1 MDAAVSAGRS
11 LVERPDAG
19 EGSLRGRDLRGALA
33 QFVAETDRVL
43 DLLSGFMAD
52 VRGLDDTA
60 TLSFLHDT
68 VSDRHHAVIAP
79 ETPMYL
85 DGVLAD
91 TPLVGGLEPRLG
103 DLHVGTLP
111 ILGFT
116 RPSRPG
122 IDLKTRVEGKGV
134 A

>member
-1 MDAAVSAGRS
+1 MDAADSAGRS

-19 EGSLRGRDLRGALA
+19 EGSLRGRDWRGALA

-52 VRGLDDTA
+52 VRGLDDNA

-85 DGVLAD
+85 AGVLAD
-91 TPLVGGLEPRLG
+91 RSEERRVGKECVR
-103 DLHVGTLP
+103 TC
-111 ILGFT
+111 
-116 RPSRPG
+116 RSRWSPYH
-122 IDLKTRVEGKGV
+122 
-134 A
+134 

>member
-1 MDAAVSAGRS
+1 MDAADSAGRS

-19 EGSLRGRDLRGALA
+19 EGSLRGRDWRGALA
-33 QFVAETDRVL
+33 QFVDETDRVL

-52 VRGLDDTA
+52 VRGLDDNA

-91 TPLVGGLEPRLG
+91 TDRTSTRLK
-103 DLHVGTLP
+103 
-111 ILGFT
+111 
-116 RPSRPG
+116 SRHS
-122 IDLKTRVEGKGV
+122 
-134 A
+134 